1 MWLCDTH
8 VELFDLINVTNE
20 IEINHLNMTNHDYSV
35 IFYNVT
41 IQKKIKSYFLNFI
54 IKN

>member
-8 VELFDLINVTNE
+8 VELFDLTNVINK
-20 IEINHLNMTNHDYSV
+20 IEINHLNMTNHEYSV

-41 IQKKIKSYFLNFI
+41 IQKKTLNY
-54 IKN
+54 